1 MVKLYAI
8 QKKETRKMDTRK
20 NRANQKSA
28 VDEFH
33 TLFYDIAQL
42 SVDEKIISLQN
53 IWWELLK
60 KPVLFFWTPILVG
73 LDIEYADGWSLWR
86 PFSFNLPYFDLFCI
100 FDLEWP

>member
-20 NRANQKSA
+20 SRVNQKSA

-33 TLFYDIAQL
+33 TLFHDIAQL

-53 IWWELLK
+53 IW
-60 KPVLFFWTPILVG
+60 
-73 LDIEYADGWSLWR
+73 
-86 PFSFNLPYFDLFCI
+86 
-100 FDLEWP
+100 

>member
-53 IWWELLK
+53 IW
-60 KPVLFFWTPILVG
+60 
-73 LDIEYADGWSLWR
+73 
-86 PFSFNLPYFDLFCI
+86 
-100 FDLEWP
+100 

>member
-20 NRANQKSA
+20 SRVNQKSA

-33 TLFYDIAQL
+33 TLFHDIAQL

-53 IWWELLK
+53 IWW
-60 KPVLFFWTPILVG
+60 
-73 LDIEYADGWSLWR
+73 
-86 PFSFNLPYFDLFCI
+86 DLFKKNLSCFFLNSHTGGVRYWKRWRVVSVKTI
-100 FDLEWP
+100 